1 MRRVSLIA
9 GVVGAVGSVGLA
21 ACTLDYAI
29 QPEVPQ
35 LTTSLV
41 LQAPLDILFVVD
53 NSGSMREEQEA
64 LYRSLYDERCPI
76 VDVGNVPPRFQAPT
90 RLLFDELSEVCG
102 IAQLLAAVGGDW
114 HIGVIATDVS
124 NWDERLSAGQDPND
138 EHTQAPMRGCLQ
150 GVGLIDDE
158 TPDAAGALRDAIVGL
173 GTYGNPVERGLDA
186 AEIFLDPD
194 SRRAP
199 GCDNDLDGFL
209 RKDGRLV
216 VVYVSDEDDCSHRD
230 GGGGFPDELAGEP
243 IDAGDWHELYT
254 QLSPVDCYERANELQ
269 TTASYKAGFD
279 QLIADGRTTD
289 VVVAVMGGVRDDGAG
304 PIAGACIQRDDGVI
318 DGQCLAT
325 FGNSGNSAVCTAETN
340 CCTADAASRYVELA
354 RSINVDSPLGS
365 ICAEDFRTPFM
376 PLFHVGEL
384 GGAEVF

>member
-1 MRRVSLIA
+1 MSRVSLIA

-114 HIGVIATDVS
+114 HIGVVATDVS
-124 NWDERLSAGQDPND
+124 NWDERFSPGQDPD
-138 EHTQAPMRGCLQ
+138 DLHTQAPMRGCLQ
-150 GVGLIDDE
+150 GVGLIDDD
-158 TPDAAGALRDAIVGL
+158 TPDIASALRDSVVGL
-173 GTYGNPVERGLDA
+173 GTYGGAIERGLDA

-209 RKDGRLV
+209 RPNGRLV

-230 GGGGFPDELAGEP
+230 GAGGFPDELANEP
-243 IDAGDWHELYT
+243 IEGGNWIDRLTAST
-254 QLSPVDCYERANELQ
+254 SICQERANELQ
-269 TTASYKAGFD
+269 TTASYKATFD

-289 VVVAVMGGVRDDGAG
+289 VVVAVMAGIRDDGAG
-304 PIAGACIQRDDGVI
+304 SIAGACIQHDDGTI
-318 DGQCLAT
+318 DGQCT
-325 FGNSGNSAVCTAETN
+325 VSFGQSGGLDCTIEGAN

-365 ICAEDFRTPFM
+365 ICADDFRTPFM